1 MQESN
6 FNQTKQS
13 NKSKKTIVMKSFQNY
28 SFRRAVIFEVESFDN
43 IFNLIFCYFG
53 VVDKTIGPS
62 NYCLIS
68 EKKILSTCLDKK
80 YC

>member
-6 FNQTKQS
+6 CNQTKQS
-13 NKSKKTIVMKSFQNY
+13 IKNKKTIVLKSFKKY

-53 VVDKTIGPS
+53 VVDKTIVPR
-62 NYCLIS
+62 NYCLIL
-68 EKKILSTCLDKK
+68 EKKYIQLV
-80 YC
+80 